1 MAALPVGGRVV
12 LVTGTSTGFG
22 RVIAAGLAA
31 DGYRVFGTT
40 RADAGPADAG
50 VTRVVLDVTRDDSVA
65 QALAVVLEAAGRIDA
80 VVNNAGMGIAGAI
93 EDTTVV
99 EAQAQFD
106 TNFFGLH
113 RVCRAVLP
121 HLRARGAGHIINM
134 SSLAGQVPLPFQGFY
149 SASKFAIEAYSE
161 SLRMELRAHG
171 VAVSMVEPGDFA
183 TGFTAN
189 RRMTAASG
197 PGSPYHEACRG
208 AIERMARDELANR
221 DLSPVLGV
229 VRRILRTSRPA
240 LRYPCATFVQRAFVA
255 VRPFLPQ
262 PLAEFAIR
270 DTYGLRS

>member
-1 MAALPVGGRVV
+1 MASLPAAGRVV
-12 LVTGTSTGFG
+12 LVTGTSSGFG
-22 RVIAAGLAA
+22 RTIAAGLAA
-31 DGYRVFGTT
+31 DGFRVFGTT
-40 RADAGPADAG
+40 RQEAPPPDAG
-50 VTRVVLDVTRDDSVA
+50 VARITLDVTSDASVTR
-65 QALAVVLEAAGRIDA
+65 AVATVMEAAGRIDA
-80 VVNNAGMGIAGAI
+80 LINNAGMGIAGAI
-93 EDTTVV
+93 EDTTVA
-99 EAQAQFD
+99 EARAQFE

-121 HLRARGAGHIINM
+121 HLRARGAGHVINM
-134 SSLAGQVPLPFQGFY
+134 SSLAGHIPLPFQGFY

-197 PGSPYHEACRG
+197 PGSPYHDVCRG

-221 DLSPVLGV
+221 DLSPVLGA
-229 VRRILRTSRPA
+229 VRRILRTTRPA

-270 DTYGLRS
+270 DTYGLRT

>member
-1 MAALPVGGRVV
+1 M
-12 LVTGTSTGFG
+12 TGTSSGFG
-22 RVIAAGLAA
+22 RAIAAGLAA

-40 RADAGPADAG
+40 RRDPGPPDAG
-50 VTRVVLDVTRDDSVA
+50 VTRITLDVTSDDSVA
-65 QALAVVLEAAGRIDA
+65 RAIATVIEAAGRIDA

-93 EDTTVV
+93 EDTTVA
-99 EAQAQFD
+99 EAQTQFE

-121 HLRARGAGHIINM
+121 ALRARGSGHIVNV

-149 SASKFAIEAYSE
+149 SASKFAIEAYTE

-171 VAVSMVEPGDFA
+171 VAVAMVEPGDFA

-189 RRMTAASG
+189 RRMTMASG
-197 PGSPYHEACRG
+197 PGSPYHDACHR

-221 DLSPVLGV
+221 DLSPVVGA
-229 VRRILRTSRPA
+229 VRRILRTARPA

-255 VRPFLPQ
+255 LRPFLPQ
-262 PLAEFAIR
+262 PVAEFAIR
-270 DTYGLRS
+270 DTYGLGS